1 MNKVILCLTA
11 LFLGLA
17 PARAEDIY
25 LFYNAASDNLDELD
39 ISKKETAKILT
50 ENLVRLLMN
59 CLTKSSLTIF
69 MSPNTLTDNM
79 FLS

>member
-17 PARAEDIY
+17 PAKAEDIY

-39 ISKKETAKILT
+39 ISKKETAV
-50 ENLVRLLMN
+50 NLSNRLLN
-59 CLTKSSLTIF
+59 SNYPARVVS
-69 MSPNTLTDNM
+69 D
-79 FLS
+79 